1 MFNVHLLD
9 VAGGQVNQDALDATG
24 HLGRII
30 SGIAVDLALCGS
42 VLCPCLY
49 RRGSG
54 TAAAVRKCLLPS
66 LPFVALLYLGE
77 KALTDYL
84 VVRSSGLERRKTA
97 LLSVTLHQLK
107 RDNLDIRGIQLAPG
121 MLSTAEGKTFGALF
135 SPFVPLHAYRAH
147 R

>member
-9 VAGGQVNQDALDATG
+9 VAGGQASQETLDTTE

-30 SGIAVDLALCGS
+30 FGIAVDLALCGS

-54 TAAAVRKCLLPS
+54 TAAAVRICLLLS
-66 LPFVALLYLGE
+66 LPVVALVYLGE

-84 VVRSSGLERRKTA
+84 VARSSGLETRKTA
-97 LLSVTLHQLK
+97 LLSVASHQLR
-107 RDNLDIRGIQLAPG
+107 RDNLDIRGIQLDPD
-121 MLSTAEGKTFGALF
+121 MLPTA
-135 SPFVPLHAYRAH
+135 
-147 R
+147 